1 MSRVE
6 ISDEGTKVNS
16 IVESMLNSIVICE
29 LIQCLCVRIVE
40 ESDSDEDTSSKTP
53 KMNGSSE
60 ERRSSRRRAEA
71 SPPTSHRLSSSR
83 RSNRASDD
91 LLLDNVTIHK
101 LLEEVCKNAN
111 AWPFLRPVSRHEVP
125 DYHKVIK
132 NPMDLAKVK
141 SKLNTGQYSTN
152 GEVLK
157 DIQLIFAN
165 CDLYNQNE
173 SEIYV

>member
-1 MSRVE
+1 MAE
-6 ISDEGTKVNS
+6 T
-16 IVESMLNSIVICE
+16 
-29 LIQCLCVRIVE
+29 
-40 ESDSDEDTSSKTP
+40 SDEDIKVSNKHTHTTDLHPNISFLFLKFNSFRLIDDDESDDEIAAKTP
-53 KMNGSSE
+53 KLNGAAE
-60 ERRSSRRRAEA
+60 ERRSSRRKAET
-71 SPPTSHRLSSSR
+71 SPPNQRLSSTR
-83 RSNRASDD
+83 RSRVNED
-91 LLLDNVTIHK
+91 LLLDNVAIHK
-101 LLEEVCKNAN
+101 LLDEVSKHEN

-132 NPMDLAKVK
+132 NPMDLAKIK

-152 GEVLK
+152 GEVMK

>member
-1 MSRVE
+1 MSA
-6 ISDEGTKVNS
+6 
-16 IVESMLNSIVICE
+16 
-29 LIQCLCVRIVE
+29 
-40 ESDSDEDTSSKTP
+40 KTP
-53 KMNGSSE
+53 RLNGSE

-71 SPPTSHRLSSSR
+71 SPPSNQRLSSSR
-83 RSNRASDD
+83 RSRTNED

-101 LLEEVCKNAN
+101 LLDEVSKNEN

-125 DYHKVIK
+125 DYYKVIK
-132 NPMDLAKVK
+132 NPMDLAKIR
-141 SKLNTGQYSTN
+141 SKLNTGQYTTN
-152 GEVLK
+152 SEVLK

>member
-1 MSRVE
+1 M
-6 ISDEGTKVNS
+6 G
-16 IVESMLNSIVICE
+16 
-29 LIQCLCVRIVE
+29 
-40 ESDSDEDTSSKTP
+40 
-53 KMNGSSE
+53 E

-71 SPPTSHRLSSSR
+71 SPPTNQRLSSSR
-83 RSNRASDD
+83 RSNRGSDD
-91 LLLDNVTIHK
+91 LLLDNVILHK
-101 LLEEVCKNAN
+101 LLDEVSKNAN

-132 NPMDLAKVK
+132 NPMDLAKIK
-141 SKLNTGQYSTN
+141 SKLNTGQYTSN
-152 GEVLK
+152 GEVMK

>member
-1 MSRVE
+1 MWNDFLCVYLVDESE
-6 ISDEGTKVNS
+6 SDEEAS
-16 IVESMLNSIVICE
+16 A
-29 LIQCLCVRIVE
+29 
-40 ESDSDEDTSSKTP
+40 KTP
-53 KMNGSSE
+53 KLNGVGE

-71 SPPTSHRLSSSR
+71 SPPTSQRLSSSR
-83 RSNRASDD
+83 RSHRGNDD

-101 LLEEVCKNAN
+101 LLDEVSHDPN

-132 NPMDLAKVK
+132 NPMDLAKIK
-141 SKLNTGQYSTN
+141 SKLNTGQYTSN
-152 GEVLK
+152 GEVMK

>member
-1 MSRVE
+1 MDDSE
-6 ISDEGTKVNS
+6 SDEEVAT
-16 IVESMLNSIVICE
+16 
-29 LIQCLCVRIVE
+29 
-40 ESDSDEDTSSKTP
+40 KTP
-53 KMNGSSE
+53 KMNGAE
-60 ERRSSRRRAEA
+60 ERRSSRRRAET
-71 SPPTSHRLSSSR
+71 SPPTNQRLSSTR
-83 RSNRASDD
+83 RSRVNDD

-101 LLEEVCKNAN
+101 LLDEVSKHEN

-125 DYHKVIK
+125 DYYKVIK
-132 NPMDLAKVK
+132 NPMDLAKIK

-152 GEVLK
+152 AEVMK